1 MATKRTKRRPREISA
16 RAPSPTAG
24 AKPFRGVLTRINDEG
39 LRALR
44 LLAVE
49 RDTRLQTLMI
59 EAINDL
65 LRKYRRPAVASNP
78 LTQFSEN
85 SD

>member
-1 MATKRTKRRPREISA
+1 MLPVTNSLRNC
-16 RAPSPTAG
+16 PSGTIIVSG
-24 AKPFRGVLTRINDEG
+24 RLYHLFLFMTRINPDG
-39 LRALR
+39 LRELR

-85 SD
+85 SE

>member
-1 MATKRTKRRPREISA
+1 
-16 RAPSPTAG
+16 
-24 AKPFRGVLTRINDEG
+24 
-39 LRALR
+39 
-44 LLAVE
+44 
-49 RDTRLQTLMI
+49 MI